1 MAPILSHPASACIL
15 MRDKN
20 SLWYGM
26 LSLSSGNTHF
36 RRPGKNKLNQRSE
49 DDLYITVANVTIP
62 NPGLRVCG
70 EPLGPFPLSSYDFW
84 HNFPDMWP
92 WVQEVE
98 CRMVN
103 WKIEG
108 SLWVLGYFSSRV
120 LSGWW
125 RRKPPWGDHDLQR
138 RQQWS
143 RQRFISA
150 SSEFLNM
157 LILCDIYALMPRT
170 ECDT

>member
-1 MAPILSHPASACIL
+1 MAPILSPPPHPCRACIL
-15 MRDKN
+15 MRGKN

-36 RRPGKNKLNQRSE
+36 RRPGKDKLNQRSE
-49 DDLYITVANVTIP
+49 EDLYITVANVTIP
-62 NPGLRVCG
+62 NPDLRVCG
-70 EPLGPFPLSSYDFW
+70 EPLGPFPLSSYDF
-84 HNFPDMWP
+84 PDMWP

-98 CRMVN
+98 CRMVS

-108 SLWVLGYFSSRV
+108 SLLVLGYFSSHV

-138 RQQWS
+138 RQ
-143 RQRFISA
+143 
-150 SSEFLNM
+150 
-157 LILCDIYALMPRT
+157 
-170 ECDT
+170 